1 MSIIIGIFLLLFV
14 SSCGKKEAKYLTE
27 DEQREAVVKLL
38 KKASLT
44 EAEWND
50 LENYLKPENRKSLY
64 LLCEKDMDDAIKNKN
79 WRLLKIATKHGFG
92 FKINKSWRW
101 DVIENKGVNYNGD
114 DVLKFYSI
122 TGLAIDSIVIY
133 RTIKKDYKMG
143 VQLLRNMPKKNRSY
157 ISFNYP
163 KIIQA
168 GLETGMI
175 DNDRALLE
183 CEKILKFDD
192 PDSFDRELFNKLL
205 KQKRQTSKVW
215 TLY

>member
-92 FKINKSWRW
+92 FKINESWRW

-114 DVLKFYSI
+114 DILKFYSI
-122 TGLAIDSIVIY
+122 AGFEINDYVVRTALKTNYDLAVFLM
-133 RTIKKDYKMG
+133 K
-143 VQLLRNMPKKNRSY
+143 NMPKNKRDFINWKGAL
-157 ISFNYP
+157 NDP
-163 KIIQA
+163 KMLRAAMDA
-168 GLETGMI
+168 GFV
-175 DNDRALLE
+175 DFDRALLE
-183 CEKILKFDD
+183 CEKSSS
-192 PDSFDRELFNKLL
+192 PDIEVFNKLL
-205 KQKRQTSKVW
+205 RWKRQTSKVW